1 MVSSFTLGEKKHSFV
16 CWRRRYFRFP
26 LCDYVCFLFRNGR
39 LSLASCLSENAVA
52 SLLFQFLLAFHR
64 ILFLLLWVKEIFLK
78 RLTVSFFFIV
88 NPLSWAGLMSS
99 GSSRAQACKPAF
111 DAFQFDLLQQYSWIT
126 RFIGMEK
133 RGFRRLL
140 YVFWVP
146 NLLFCF
152 VFPYAL
158 LIFPSIFST
167 FPKLSNSCWVCLC
180 RNDCTFCS
188 LLCTI

>member
-88 NPLSWAGLMSS
+88 NPLRWAGLMSS

-126 RFIGMEK
+126 RFIGMKK
-133 RGFRRLL
+133 RGFSTAVVRVLSPE
-140 YVFWVP
+140 FAF
-146 NLLFCF
+146 LFCF
-152 VFPYAL
+152 PLCFVN
-158 LIFPSIFST
+158 FSLN
-167 FPKLSNSCWVCLC
+167 FFDVSKA
-180 RNDCTFCS
+180 FQ
-188 LLCTI
+188 